1 MASASD
7 RERERRNLYAEVYR
21 LAERNE
27 TLTRYVE
34 VLQRKLDA
42 LTVEAGMTPPTISVA
57 DAIAPVARRAARK
70 ITVPAKHSRRSSSPL
85 ATMTARQEAPIDT
98 AWWPT
103 QSTAAAP
110 LVPAAGW
117 RNYTL
122 QKRNAK
128 VVGVSVCGMPRPTL
142 ESVVAAVSDQQD
154 RLRDFIPVF
163 LTDSTDFD
171 VFRRYGFV
179 WEYFL
184 GPVARARYAGTTS
197 WTHYAAARRQ
207 LLARKWNFDHVIC
220 IGATEFGVIDVQ
232 RAPRSRRIKRKSP

>member
-7 RERERRNLYAEVYR
+7 RERERRILYAEVYR

-27 TLTRYVE
+27 TLIRYVE
-34 VLQRKLDA
+34 VLERKLDA
-42 LTVEAGMTPPTISVA
+42 LTAEAGMAPLTITVA
-57 DAIAPVARRAARK
+57 DAIGPVARR
-70 ITVPAKHSRRSSSPL
+70 VSRRTSASAEDKRRVSSL
-85 ATMTARQEAPIDT
+85 ARAKAPRETSIDT
-98 AWWPT
+98 PWWPT
-103 QSTAAAP
+103 RSTAAAP

-128 VVGVSVCGMPRPTL
+128 VVGVSVCGMLRPML

-179 WEYFL
+179 WEYFP
-184 GPVARARYAGTTS
+184 GPAARPRYNGTTS
-197 WTHYAAARRQ
+197 WTHYAASRRR
-207 LLARKWNFDHVIC
+207 LLTRKWNFDHVIC

-232 RAPRSRRIKRKSP
+232 RTPRSSRSGRKSP